1 MADSLP
7 EAGIPGAPVA
17 AYGVELLRT
26 VGDAVHQRVVGQ
38 TDAVEALLVALLTGG
53 HVLLE
58 GLPGLAKTLMVR
70 TLAEA
75 VHTGFS
81 RIQFTPDLL
90 PSDIVGTPIF
100 DQSSGQFR
108 VHKGPIFSNIVLAD
122 EINRA
127 PPKVQAALLEAMEAF
142 VVGIRETPT
151 FDVFSGEAG
160 LGAPVVGSW
169 NDVVAATSAKSAG
182 GEPYSRVT
190 VASRPVFVTT
200 VLMLEDVVSGISPR
214 PPADVVGGSWDLSSV
229 LPALVLSILL
239 IGLVSVGVRDWLD
252 ARATGG
258 GWEPGPVET
267 PDVWRQRALEQ
278 LDGVLSEGLH
288 QSGRPREF
296 YEGLSEVV
304 RHYVERFDDGWDR
317 SLTATELMRL
327 VSASRDWMDPA
338 GLSTAMGFAEV
349 VKFGKTRPSPEKA
362 DDDWRVVRGWVE
374 ASQEAPAFRALVADA
389 EAEAT

>member
-81 RIQFTPDLL
+81 RIQFTPDSL
-90 PSDIVGTPIF
+90 PETGGVESLGVL
-100 DQSSGQFR
+100 R
-108 VHKGPIFSNIVLAD
+108 VDTRPAVAD
-122 EINRA
+122 STEVI
-127 PPKVQAALLEAMEAF
+127 LEYPLIPF